1 MVSSRKLTILLA
13 ALLVL
18 AALSCKKDPPRDE
31 GLGVSP
37 EKLDGRFEL
46 LPSARGEVL
55 TFREDGIVE
64 YKSDHADAKGLYVL
78 GEQSLRFRFENGDYG
93 VFLRG
98 EFRPAEW
105 RGLFQEEVRIL
116 RRTAGAKNLDR

>member
-1 MVSSRKLTILLA
+1 MVSARKLILLLA
-13 ALLVL
+13 FVL
-18 AALSCKKDPPRDE
+18 SAGCKKDPAKEE

-37 EKLDGRFEL
+37 QKLEGRFEL

-64 YKSDHADAKGLYVL
+64 YRSEQSEAKGLYVL
-78 GEQSLRFRFENGDYG
+78 GDQSLRFRFENGDYG

-98 EFRPAEW
+98 EFHEAQW
-105 RGLFQEEVRIL
+105 RGLFKE
-116 RRTAGAKNLDR
+116 